1 MVSLRLSTPLDPFD
15 SKRFHFS
22 ANPFQFT
29 DQFPIFSVTS
39 SISATRTFTI
49 GSPISVN
56 KTRVARLDTEANEA
70 ENAIDRSSEDDSV
83 SEASVGRSWSSKLKG
98 GNNVT
103 SSNKRGIKKDVTR
116 KSSFRRES
124 NELELEGLFVN
135 NGEMDVNYSAMKP
148 DLSLEHYNGILKR
161 LECCS
166 DTNAVKFF
174 DWMRCKGKL
183 EGNIV
188 AYSLILRVLARREE
202 WDRAE
207 DLIKELCGFQGF
219 QQSFQVFNTVIY
231 ACSKKGNVKLGSKWF
246 QLMLELGV
254 RPNVAT
260 IGMLMGLYQKNRNV
274 DEAEFAF
281 THMRRFGIV
290 CESAYSAMITLYT
303 RLRLY
308 GKAEEVIHLMK
319 EDRVRLNLENW
330 LVVLNAYSQQG
341 KMEQAESVLISMEA
355 AGFSPNIIA
364 YNTIITGYG
373 KVSKMEAAQSLF
385 NRLCDIGLEPDETS
399 YRSMIEGWGRADNYK
414 EAKCYYQELKRLGYK
429 PNSSNLFTLINL
441 QAKYGDNDG
450 AIKTIEDMVNVGC
463 QYSSILGII
472 LQAYEKVGKIDEVPY
487 VLKGSFHNHIRLN
500 QTSFSILVMAYIK
513 HGMVDDCLALL
524 REKKWRDSEFESHLY
539 HLLICSCKESGRL
552 NDAVKIY
559 NQRMESDEEINLHIT
574 STMIG
579 IYTVM
584 GEFGE
589 AEKLYSKLKSSGV
602 VLDRIGFSIVVRM
615 YMKAGSLEEACSV
628 LEIMDKQKDIV
639 PDVFLFRD
647 MLRIYQKCG
656 LQDKLQQLYYRI
668 RKSGI
673 HWDQELYN
681 CVINCCARA
690 LPLDELSRT
699 FEEMIRCGFTPN
711 TVTFNILLDVYGK
724 AKLFKKVNELFLL
737 AKRHGVV
744 DVISYNTIIAAYGQ
758 NKDFTNMSSAIRNMQ
773 FDGFSVSL
781 EAYNSM
787 LDAYGKDK
795 QMEKFRSILNRMKKS
810 TCETDHY
817 TYNIMINIYGEQG
830 WIDEVTDVLRELKES
845 GLGPDLCS
853 YNTLIKAYGIGG
865 MVEEAVGLV
874 KEMRVKGITPDKV
887 TYTNLVTALRR
898 NDEFL
903 EAIKWS
909 LWMKQMGI

>member
-1 MVSLRLSTPLDPFD
+1 MSSLRLSIPLDAFD
-15 SKRFHFS
+15 SKRFHL
-22 ANPFQFT
+22 
-29 DQFPIFSVTS
+29 
-39 SISATRTFTI
+39 SATRPFI
-49 GSPISVN
+49 ISSPISVG
-56 KTRVARLDTEANEA
+56 KIRVARLDTEANEA
-70 ENAIDRSSEDDSV
+70 ENATNSHSSIDVDSV
-83 SEASVGRSWSSKLKG
+83 TESNGGRSSKLRG
-98 GNNVT
+98 AYY
-103 SSNKRGIKKDVTR
+103 KRGIKKDVAR
-116 KSSFRRES
+116 KEES
-124 NELELEGLFVN
+124 NDLDLDLDLEEGLFVN
-135 NGEMDVNYSAMKP
+135 NDVNYSAIKP
-148 DLSLEHYNGILKR
+148 GLSLDHYNAILKR
-161 LECCS
+161 LESSCG
-166 DTNAVKFF
+166 DTNALKFF
-174 DWMRCKGKL
+174 DWMRCKRKL
-183 EGNIV
+183 EGNIK

-202 WDRAE
+202 WERAE
-207 DLIKELCGFQGF
+207 ELIRELCGSQGL
-219 QQSFQVFNTVIY
+219 QKKSFQVFNTVIY
-231 ACSKKGNVKLGSKWF
+231 ACSKKGNVELSSKWF
-246 QLMLELGV
+246 QMMLELGV

-260 IGMLMGLYQKNRNV
+260 IGMLMGLYQKNWSV
-274 DEAEFAF
+274 DEAEFVF
-281 THMRRFGIV
+281 SHMRKLGIV
-290 CESAYSAMITLYT
+290 CESAYSAMITIYT

-308 GKAEEVIHLMK
+308 GKAEEVIGLMK

-330 LVVLNAYSQQG
+330 LVLVNAYSQQG

-355 AGFSPNIIA
+355 SAGFAPNIIA
-364 YNTIITGYG
+364 YNTLITGYG

-385 NRLCDIGLEPDETS
+385 HRFYDLGLKPDETT
-399 YRSMIEGWGRADNYK
+399 YRSMIEGWGRAGSY
-414 EAKCYYQELKRLGYK
+414 EQAKCYYQELKRLGYK

-441 QAKYGDNDG
+441 QAKYGENEG

-463 QYSSILGII
+463 QYPSILGIV
-472 LQAYEKVGKIDEVPY
+472 LQAYEKVGKIDAVPY

-513 HGMVDDCLALL
+513 HGMVDECLALL
-524 REKKWRDSEFESHLY
+524 REKKWRDAAFESHLY
-539 HLLICSCKESGRL
+539 HLLICSCKESGRV

-559 NQRMESDEEINLHIT
+559 NHTMESNDEISLHIT
-574 STMIG
+574 STMID
-579 IYTVM
+579 IYTMM

-589 AEKLYSKLKSSGV
+589 GEKLYSKLKSSGV
-602 VLDRIGFSIVVRM
+602 VLDRIGYSIVVRM
-615 YMKAGSLEEACSV
+615 YMRAGALKEACSV
-628 LEIMDKQKDIV
+628 LEIMDEQKDIV
-639 PDVFLFRD
+639 PDVFMFRD
-647 MLRIYQKCG
+647 MLRLYQKRG
-656 LQDKLQQLYYRI
+656 LHDKLQELYYRI

-673 HWDQELYN
+673 HWDQEMYN

-711 TVTFNILLDVYGK
+711 TVTFNVLLDVYGK
-724 AKLFKKVNELFLL
+724 AKLFKKVNEVFLL

-744 DVISYNTIIAAYGQ
+744 DVISYNTVIAAYGQ
-758 NKDFTNMSSAIRNMQ
+758 NRDFENMSTAIRNMQ

-795 QMEKFRSILNRMKKS
+795 QMEKFRSILKRMKKSS
-810 TCETDHY
+810 TCETDRY

-874 KEMRVKGITPDKV
+874 KEMRLRGITPDKV

>member
-1 MVSLRLSTPLDPFD
+1 MGSLRFSIPLNPFD

-22 ANPFQFT
+22 ANPFQFP

-39 SISATRTFTI
+39 SSNNAPAARTFTI
-49 GSPISVN
+49 GSLIRVK
-56 KTRVARLDTEANEA
+56 KTRVSRLDVEAKETTENDIDSASEANVE
-70 ENAIDRSSEDDSV
+70 RSS
-83 SEASVGRSWSSKLKG
+83 SSKLKG
-98 GNNVT
+98 VT
-103 SSNKRGIKKDVTR
+103 SGNKRWTKKDVV
-116 KSSFRRES
+116 KKFSFRRES
-124 NELELEGLFVN
+124 NELEDLLVK
-135 NGEMDVNYSAMKP
+135 NGEVDVNYSAIKP
-148 DLSLEHYNGILKR
+148 GLSLEHCNGILKR
-161 LECCS
+161 LESCS
-166 DTNAVKFF
+166 DSNAVKFF
-174 DWMRCKGKL
+174 DWMRCNGKL
-183 EGNIV
+183 QGNFS
-188 AYSLILRVLARREE
+188 AYSLILRVLGRRED

-231 ACSKKGNVKLGSKWF
+231 ACAKKGNVKLGSKWF

-260 IGMLMGLYQKNRNV
+260 IGMLMGLYQKNWNV

-281 THMRRFGIV
+281 SHMRNFGIV
-290 CESAYSAMITLYT
+290 CESAYSAMITIYT

-308 GKAEEVIHLMK
+308 GKAEEVIDLMK
-319 EDRVRLNLENW
+319 KDRVRLNLENW
-330 LVVLNAYSQQG
+330 LVMLNAYSQQG

-355 AGFSPNIIA
+355 AGFAQNIIA
-364 YNTIITGYG
+364 YNTLITGYG

-385 NRLCDIGLEPDETS
+385 YRFCDIGMEPDETS
-399 YRSMIEGWGRADNYK
+399 YRSMIEGWGRSDNYE
-414 EAKCYYQELKRLGYK
+414 EAKHYYQELKQLGYK

-441 QAKYGDNDG
+441 QAKYGDRDG
-450 AIKTIEDMVNVGC
+450 AIKTIEDMVNIGC

-472 LQAYEKVGKIDEVPY
+472 LQAYEKVGKLDEVPY

-524 REKKWRDSEFESHLY
+524 REKKWRDSAFESHLY
-539 HLLICSCKESGRL
+539 HLLICSCKESGQL
-552 NDAVKIY
+552 ADAVKIY
-559 NQRMESDEEINLHIT
+559 NHTLESDEQINLHIT
-574 STMIG
+574 STMID

-615 YMKAGSLEEACSV
+615 YVKAGSLEEACSV
-628 LEIMDKQKDIV
+628 LEIMDEQKDIV
-639 PDVFLFRD
+639 PDLYLFRD

-656 LQDKLQQLYYRI
+656 LQDKLQHLYYRI

-673 HWDQELYN
+673 HWDQEMYN

-699 FEEMIRCGFTPN
+699 FEEMIRYGFTPN
-711 TVTFNILLDVYGK
+711 TVTFNVLLDVYGK
-724 AKLFKKVNELFLL
+724 AKLFKKVNELFML

-758 NKDFTNMSSAIRNMQ
+758 NKDFTNMSSAVKNMQ

-787 LDAYGKDK
+787 LNAYGKDK
-795 QMEKFRSILNRMKKS
+795 QMEKFRSILKRMKS
-810 TCETDHY
+810 TCGSDHY

-830 WIDEVTDVLRELKES
+830 WIDEVTEVLTELKKS

-874 KEMRVKGITPDKV
+874 KEMRGKKITPDKV

>member
-1 MVSLRLSTPLDPFD
+1 MGSLRLSFPLDPFD

-22 ANPFQFT
+22 ANPLQFP
-29 DQFPIFSVTS
+29 DQFPVFSITCS
-39 SISATRTFTI
+39 AHATRACSI
-49 GSPISVN
+49 GSPIRAD
-56 KTRVARLDTEANEA
+56 KIRVSRLTTEANE
-70 ENAIDRSSEDDSV
+70 NDIDASKGNDSG
-83 SEASVGRSWSSKLKG
+83 SEAKVERSWSSKLKG
-98 GNNVT
+98 GSNVT
-103 SSNKRGIKKDVTR
+103 DGNKRKKYVAR
-116 KSSFRRES
+116 KLSLRRES
-124 NELELEGLFVN
+124 KELELEGLFVN
-135 NGEMDVNYSAMKP
+135 NGEIDVNYSAIKP
-148 DLSLEHYNGILKR
+148 GLSLEHCNAILKR
-161 LECCS
+161 LESCS
-166 DTNAVKFF
+166 DTNAIKFF
-174 DWMRCKGKL
+174 NWMRCEGKL
-183 EGNIV
+183 EGNFG
-188 AYSLILRVLARREE
+188 AYSLILRVLGRREE

-207 DLIKELCGFQGF
+207 ELIRELCGFQGF
-219 QQSFQVFNTVIY
+219 QKSFQAFNTVIY
-231 ACSKKGNVKLGSKWF
+231 ACSKKGNVKLSSKWF
-246 QLMLELGV
+246 QMMLEFGV

-260 IGMLMGLYQKNRNV
+260 IGMLMGLYQKNWNV
-274 DEAEFAF
+274 DEAEFVF
-281 THMRRFGIV
+281 SHMRKFGIV
-290 CESAYSAMITLYT
+290 CESAYSAMITIYT

-330 LVVLNAYSQQG
+330 LVMLNAYSQQG
-341 KMEQAESVLISMEA
+341 KMEEAESALISMEA
-355 AGFSPNIIA
+355 AGFAPNIIA
-364 YNTIITGYG
+364 YNTLITGYG

-385 NRLCDIGLEPDETS
+385 HRLCDIGLEPDETS
-399 YRSMIEGWGRADNYK
+399 YRSMIEGWGRADNYE
-414 EAKCYYQELKRLGYK
+414 EAKHYYQELKRLGYK

-472 LQAYEKVGKIDEVPY
+472 LQAYEKVGKIDVVPY

-513 HGMVDDCLALL
+513 HGMVDDCLVLL
-524 REKKWRDSEFESHLY
+524 REKKWRDSAFESHLY

-552 NDAVKIY
+552 NDAVKMY
-559 NQRMESDEEINLHIT
+559 NHTMESDEEINLHIT
-574 STMIG
+574 STMID

-628 LEIMDKQKDIV
+628 LEIMDEQKDIV
-639 PDVFLFRD
+639 PDVYLFRD

-656 LQDKLQQLYYRI
+656 RQEKLEQLYYRI

-673 HWDQELYN
+673 HWDQEMYN

-711 TVTFNILLDVYGK
+711 TVTYNVLLDVYGK
-724 AKLFKKVNELFLL
+724 AKLFKKVNEVFLL
-737 AKRHGVV
+737 ARRHGVV

-758 NKDFTNMSSAIRNMQ
+758 NRDFTNMSSAIRNMQ

-795 QMEKFRSILNRMKKS
+795 QMEIFRSILKRMKS

-874 KEMRVKGITPDKV
+874 KEMRVTGITPDKV

-903 EAIKWS
+903 EAVKWS

>member
-1 MVSLRLSTPLDPFD
+1 MSSLRLSFPLDAFD

-22 ANPFQFT
+22 AN
-29 DQFPIFSVTS
+29 
-39 SISATRTFTI
+39 RTFI
-49 GSPISVN
+49 ISSPISVS
-56 KTRVARLDTEANEA
+56 KVRVARLDTEANEA
-70 ENAIDRSSEDDSV
+70 ENAINSRSPIDNDS
-83 SEASVGRSWSSKLKG
+83 SLSGGRSSKLNG
-98 GNNVT
+98 GN
-103 SSNKRGIKKDVTR
+103 RGVKKDVAR
-116 KSSFRRES
+116 KFSFRREES
-124 NELELEGLFVN
+124 NDLDEGLFVN
-135 NGEMDVNYSAMKP
+135 NGEMDVNYSAIKP
-148 DLSLEHYNGILKR
+148 GLSLDHYNAILKR
-161 LECCS
+161 LESCS
-166 DTNAVKFF
+166 DTNALKFF

-183 EGNIV
+183 EGNV
-188 AYSLILRVLARREE
+188 GAYSLILRVLARREE

-207 DLIKELCGFQGF
+207 DLIKELCGLQK
-219 QQSFQVFNTVIY
+219 SFQVFNTVIY
-231 ACSKKGNVKLGSKWF
+231 ASSKKGNVKLTSKWF
-246 QLMLELGV
+246 QMMLELGV

-260 IGMLMGLYQKNRNV
+260 IGMLMGLYQKNWSV
-274 DEAEFAF
+274 DEAELAF
-281 THMRRFGIV
+281 SHMRKLGIV
-290 CESAYSAMITLYT
+290 CESAYSAMITIYT

-308 GKAEEVIHLMK
+308 GKAEEVIDLMK
-319 EDRVRLNLENW
+319 GDRVRLNLENW
-330 LVVLNAYSQQG
+330 LVMLNAYSQQG
-341 KMEQAESVLISMEA
+341 KMEEAESVLISMEA
-355 AGFSPNIIA
+355 SGFAPNIIA
-364 YNTIITGYG
+364 YNTLITGYG

-385 NRLCDIGLEPDETS
+385 HRFYDLGLKPDETTF
-399 YRSMIEGWGRADNYK
+399 RSMIEGWGRAGDYEK
-414 EAKCYYQELKRLGYK
+414 AKCYYKELKRLGYK

-441 QAKYGDNDG
+441 QAKYGDNEG
-450 AIKTIEDMVNVGC
+450 AVKTIEDMLKVGC

-472 LQAYEKVGKIDEVPY
+472 LQAYEKVGKIDAVPY
-487 VLKGSFHNHIRLN
+487 VLKDSFHNHIRLN

-513 HGMVDDCLALL
+513 HGMIDECLVLL
-524 REKKWRDSEFESHLY
+524 REKKWRDSAFESHLY
-539 HLLICSCKESGRL
+539 HLLICSCKEFGRL

-559 NQRMESDEEINLHIT
+559 NHKMESDDEINLHIT
-574 STMIG
+574 STMIDV
-579 IYTVM
+579 YTAM

-589 AEKLYSKLKSSGV
+589 GEKLYTKLKSSGV
-602 VLDRIGFSIVVRM
+602 ALDRIGFSIVVRM
-615 YMKAGSLEEACSV
+615 YMKTGSLEKACSV
-628 LEIMDKQKDIV
+628 LEVMEEQKDIV
-639 PDVFLFRD
+639 PDVFMFRD
-647 MLRIYQKCG
+647 MLRLYQKCG
-656 LQDKLQQLYYRI
+656 LHDKLQQLYYRI

-673 HWDQELYN
+673 HWDQEMYN

-711 TVTFNILLDVYGK
+711 TVTFNVLLDVYGK

-737 AKRHGVV
+737 ARRHGVV

-758 NKDFTNMSSAIRNMQ
+758 NRDFTNMSTAIRNMQ

-795 QMEKFRSILNRMKKS
+795 QMEKFRSILKRMKKS
-810 TCETDHY
+810 TCETDRY

-830 WIDEVTDVLRELKES
+830 WIDEVTEVLRELKES

-874 KEMRVKGITPDKV
+874 KEMRLIGITPDKV

>member
-1 MVSLRLSTPLDPFD
+1 MGSLRLSIPLDPFD

-22 ANPFQFT
+22 ANPLQFP
-29 DQFPIFSVTS
+29 DQVPIFSVSTS
-39 SISATRTFTI
+39 VPATRI
-49 GSPISVN
+49 GSLI
-56 KTRVARLDTEANEA
+56 RVKKIRVSRLDIEAKEA
-70 ENAIDRSSEDDSV
+70 ENAIDSDSVNVERSSN
-83 SEASVGRSWSSKLKG
+83 SKLKG
-98 GNNVT
+98 SNTVT
-103 SSNKRGIKKDVTR
+103 SGNQRGTKKDVAR
-116 KSSFRRES
+116 KFSFRRES
-124 NELELEGLFVN
+124 NDLELENLFVN
-135 NGEMDVNYSAMKP
+135 NGEMDVNYSAIKP
-148 DLSLEHYNGILKR
+148 GLSLEHYNAILKR
-161 LECCS
+161 LESCS
-166 DTNAVKFF
+166 DTNAIKFF

-183 EGNIV
+183 EGNFG
-188 AYSLILRVLARREE
+188 AYSLILRVLGRREE
-202 WDRAE
+202 WNRAE
-207 DLIKELCGFQGF
+207 DLIEELCGFQGF

-231 ACSKKGNVKLGSKWF
+231 ACTKKGNVKLASKWF
-246 QLMLELGV
+246 QMMLELGV

-260 IGMLMGLYQKNRNV
+260 IGMLMGLYQKNWNV

-281 THMRRFGIV
+281 SHMRKFGIV
-290 CESAYSAMITLYT
+290 CESAYSSMITIYT

-308 GKAEEVIHLMK
+308 EKAEEVIHFMK
-319 EDRVRLNLENW
+319 QDRVRLKLENW
-330 LVVLNAYSQQG
+330 LVMLNAYSQQG

-355 AGFSPNIIA
+355 AGFAPNIIA
-364 YNTIITGYG
+364 YNTLITGYG
-373 KVSKMEAAQSLF
+373 KVSKMEVAKSLF
-385 NRLCDIGLEPDETS
+385 HRLYDIGLEPDETS
-399 YRSMIEGWGRADNYK
+399 YRSMIEGWGHADNYE
-414 EAKCYYQELKRLGYK
+414 EAKHYYQELKWFGYK
-429 PNSSNLFTLINL
+429 PNLSNLSTLINL
-441 QAKYGDNDG
+441 QARYGDRDG
-450 AIKTIEDMVNVGC
+450 AIKTIEDMTSIGC

-472 LQAYEKVGKIDEVPY
+472 LKVYEKVGKIDVVPC

-513 HGMVDDCLALL
+513 HSMVDDCLALL
-524 REKKWRDSEFESHLY
+524 REKKWRDSAFESHLY
-539 HLLICSCKESGRL
+539 HLLICSCKESGQL
-552 NDAVKIY
+552 TDAVKIY
-559 NQRMESDEEINLHIT
+559 NHTMESDEEINLHIT
-574 STMIG
+574 STMID

-589 AEKLYSKLKSSGV
+589 AEKLYLNLKSSGV

-615 YMKAGSLEEACSV
+615 YVKAGSLEEACSV
-628 LEIMDKQKDIV
+628 LEIMDEQKDIV
-639 PDVFLFRD
+639 PDMYLFRD
-647 MLRIYQKCG
+647 MLRIYQKCD
-656 LQDKLQQLYYRI
+656 LQDKLQHLYYRI

-673 HWDQELYN
+673 HWDQEMYN

-699 FEEMIRCGFTPN
+699 FEEMIRYGFTPN
-711 TVTFNILLDVYGK
+711 TVTFNVLLDVYGK

-744 DVISYNTIIAAYGQ
+744 DVISYNTIIAAYGK
-758 NKDFTNMSSAIRNMQ
+758 NKDFTNMSSAIKNMQ

-781 EAYNSM
+781 EAYNTL

-795 QMEKFRSILNRMKKS
+795 QMEKFRSILKRMKKS
-810 TCETDHY
+810 TSGPDHY

-830 WIDEVTDVLRELKES
+830 WIDEVAGVLKELKES

-874 KEMRVKGITPDKV
+874 KEMRGKNITPDKV

>member
-1 MVSLRLSTPLDPFD
+1 MSSLRLSIPLDAFD

-22 ANPFQFT
+22 
-29 DQFPIFSVTS
+29 
-39 SISATRTFTI
+39 SATRTTFIIT
-49 GSPISVN
+49 SPISVG
-56 KTRVARLDTEANEA
+56 KIRVARLDTEANEA
-70 ENAIDRSSEDDSV
+70 EN
-83 SEASVGRSWSSKLKG
+83 
-98 GNNVT
+98 VT
-103 SSNKRGIKKDVTR
+103 SSRSPIGSDSLSEANGGRRSKSKGIKKDVAR
-116 KSSFRRES
+116 KFSFRREES
-124 NELELEGLFVN
+124 NDLYLEGLFVVN
-135 NGEMDVNYSAMKP
+135 NGEIDVNYSAIKP
-148 DLSLEHYNGILKR
+148 GSSPDHYNAILKR
-161 LECCS
+161 LESCS
-166 DTNAVKFF
+166 DTNALKFF

-183 EGNIV
+183 EGGNIG

-207 DLIKELCGFQGF
+207 DLIRELCGFQGF

-231 ACSKKGNVKLGSKWF
+231 ACSKKGNVKLSSKWF
-246 QLMLELGV
+246 QMMLELGV

-260 IGMLMGLYQKNRNV
+260 IGMLMGLYQKNWNV
-274 DEAEFAF
+274 EEAELAF
-281 THMRRFGIV
+281 SHMRKFGIV
-290 CESAYSAMITLYT
+290 CESAYSAMITIYT

-308 GKAEEVIHLMK
+308 GKAEEVIGLMR
-319 EDRVRLNLENW
+319 EDRVRMNLENW
-330 LVVLNAYSQQG
+330 LVMLNAYSQQG

-355 AGFSPNIIA
+355 SGFAPNIIA
-364 YNTIITGYG
+364 YNTLITGYG

-385 NRLCDIGLEPDETS
+385 HRFYDLGLKPDETT
-399 YRSMIEGWGRADNYK
+399 YRSMVEGWGRAGNYE

-441 QAKYGDNDG
+441 QAKFGDNEG
-450 AIKTIEDMVNVGC
+450 AIKTIEDMVKVGC

-472 LQAYEKVGKIDEVPY
+472 LQAYEKVGKIDAVPY
-487 VLKGSFHNHIRLN
+487 VLRDSFHNHIRVN

-513 HGMVDDCLALL
+513 HGMVDECLALL
-524 REKKWRDSEFESHLY
+524 REKKWRDSAFESHLY

-559 NQRMESDEEINLHIT
+559 NHTMESDDDEINLHIT
-574 STMIG
+574 STMID

-589 AEKLYSKLKSSGV
+589 GEKLYTKLKSSGA
-602 VLDRIGFSIVVRM
+602 VLDRIGYSIVVRM

-628 LEIMDKQKDIV
+628 LEVMDEQKDIV
-639 PDVFLFRD
+639 PDVFMFRD
-647 MLRIYQKCG
+647 MLRLYQKCG
-656 LQDKLQQLYYRI
+656 LHDKLQQLYYRI

-673 HWDQELYN
+673 HWDQEMYN

-711 TVTFNILLDVYGK
+711 TVTFNVLLDVYGK
-724 AKLFKKVNELFLL
+724 AKLFKKVNEVFLL

-744 DVISYNTIIAAYGQ
+744 DVISYNTVIAAYGQ
-758 NKDFTNMSSAIRNMQ
+758 NRDFENMSTAIRNMQ

-795 QMEKFRSILNRMKKS
+795 QMEKFRSILKRMKK
-810 TCETDHY
+810 TTGKTDHY

-845 GLGPDLCS
+845 ELGPDLCS

-874 KEMRVKGITPDKV
+874 KEMRSTGITPDKV

>member
-1 MVSLRLSTPLDPFD
+1 MGSLRLSIPLDPFD

-22 ANPFQFT
+22 ANPLP
-29 DQFPIFSVTS
+29 FPDFSVTS
-39 SISATRTFTI
+39 SVPASRTFTI
-49 GSPISVN
+49 GSLVRAEKI
-56 KTRVARLDTEANEA
+56 RVSRLDIEAKDS
-70 ENAIDRSSEDDSV
+70 ENAIDSFREIDPVSGSSVQRSL
-83 SEASVGRSWSSKLKG
+83 SSKLKDRNG
-98 GNNVT
+98 VT
-103 SSNKRGIKKDVTR
+103 SGNKRGTKKDVAR
-116 KSSFRRES
+116 KFSFRRES
-124 NELELEGLFVN
+124 NELELEDLFVN
-135 NGEMDVNYSAMKP
+135 NGEMDVNYSAIKP
-148 DLSLEHYNGILKR
+148 GLSLEHYNGILKR
-161 LECCS
+161 LESCS

-183 EGNIV
+183 EGNFS
-188 AYSLILRVLARREE
+188 AYSLILRVLGRREE

-207 DLIKELCGFQGF
+207 DLIKELCGFQDF
-219 QQSFQVFNTVIY
+219 QKSFQVFNTVIY
-231 ACSKKGNVKLGSKWF
+231 ACAKKGNVKLAAKWF
-246 QLMLELGV
+246 QMMLEFGV

-260 IGMLMGLYQKNRNV
+260 IGMLMGLYQKNWNV

-281 THMRRFGIV
+281 SHMRKFGIM
-290 CESAYSAMITLYT
+290 CESAYSAMITIYT

-319 EDRVRLNLENW
+319 QDKVRLNLENW
-330 LVVLNAYSQQG
+330 LVMLNAYSQQG

-355 AGFSPNIIA
+355 AGFAPNIIA
-364 YNTIITGYG
+364 YNTLITGYG

-385 NRLCDIGLEPDETS
+385 HRLCDIELEPDETS
-399 YRSMIEGWGRADNYK
+399 YRSMIEGWGRTDNYE
-414 EAKCYYQELKRLGYK
+414 EAKHYYHELKRLGYK

-441 QAKYGDNDG
+441 QAQYGDIDG
-450 AIKTIEDMVNVGC
+450 AIKTIEDMVNIGC

-472 LQAYEKVGKIDEVPY
+472 LQAYEKVGKIDVVPS
-487 VLKGSFHNHIRLN
+487 VLKGSFHNHIRFN
-500 QTSFSILVMAYIK
+500 QTSFSIVVMAYIK

-524 REKKWRDSEFESHLY
+524 REKKWRDSAFESHLY
-539 HLLICSCKESGRL
+539 HLLICSCKESGQL
-552 NDAVKIY
+552 TDAVKIY
-559 NQRMESDEEINLHIT
+559 NHTMESDEVINLHNT
-574 STMIG
+574 STMID

-589 AEKLYSKLKSSGV
+589 AEKLYLKLKSSGV

-615 YMKAGSLEEACSV
+615 YVKAGSLEEACSV
-628 LEIMDKQKDIV
+628 LEIMDEQKDIV
-639 PDVFLFRD
+639 PDVYLFRD
-647 MLRIYQKCG
+647 MLRIYQKCD
-656 LQDKLQQLYYRI
+656 LQDRLQHLYYRI

-673 HWDQELYN
+673 HWDQEMYN

-699 FEEMIRCGFTPN
+699 FEEMIRYGFTPN
-711 TVTFNILLDVYGK
+711 TVTFNVLLDVYGK
-724 AKLFKKVNELFLL
+724 AKLFKKVNEVFLL
-737 AKRHGVV
+737 ARRHGVV

-781 EAYNSM
+781 EAYNSL

-795 QMEKFRSILNRMKKS
+795 QMEKFRSILKRMKKS
-810 TCETDHY
+810 ACGPDHY

-830 WIDEVTDVLRELKES
+830 WIDEVADVLRELKES

-874 KEMRVKGITPDKV
+874 KEMRGKNITPDKA